1 MYQASRPRL
10 THATRTI
17 TRTRSRKGLLCRT
30 AVAAGVKPKNLKAL
44 GPENA

>member
-10 THATRTI
+10 IHAKRTI
-17 TRTRSRKGLLCRT
+17 TTAASRKGSLCKT
-30 AVAAGVKPKNLKAL
+30 AVAAGVKPINLKAL